1 MRLINP
7 IPYAATPDTPLNAK
21 VWTHCAT
28 GKDLCAVIDADFLV
42 YRCCFC
48 IEHKEFYLMDEHHN
62 AQLGPCKNVTLLR
75 HAMDRHGYKE
85 SELPDGWSMDYSLDI
100 EDFSHAWMRMQQ
112 VKKHIM
118 EVIGTKK
125 NVWYLTKGSTLWRN
139 KDATIQGYKANRKD
153 SKKPQAYDYLR
164 ERLVSVMKAKI
175 LNGVEADDAV
185 AHMGRKY
192 PGKVVIVSPDKD
204 LLTIPG
210 LHLNPMDT
218 AKGVFFVSELEACR
232 YLYGQMLSGDG
243 IDNIRGLHGTVQNP
257 GWSVAA
263 AKKEVA
269 KYYTEG
275 AMQTAVMLAYQQR
288 FPNGLVL
295 EDESYL
301 TWDEIL
307 LENANLLFLRGSH
320 SVKFTM
326 EK

>member
-1 MRLINP
+1 MKLINP
-7 IPYAATPDTPLNAK
+7 LPYAETPDAPLNAR
-21 VWTHCAT
+21 VWPYCAS
-28 GKDLCAVIDADFLV
+28 GKNLCAVIDADFLV
-42 YRCCFC
+42 YRCGFA
-48 IEHKEFYLMDEHHN
+48 IEHKQYFLLDGEGN
-62 AQLGPCKNVTLLR
+62 AQLGPCKNITALR
-75 HAMDRHGYKE
+75 KAMTRYGFNEDA
-85 SELPDGWSMDYSLDI
+85 LPDGFEIDMSLEVEDY
-100 EDFSHAWMRMQQ
+100 SHAWMRVQQ
-112 VKKHIM
+112 IKKHVM

-125 NVWYLTKGSTLWRN
+125 NVWYLTKGSSLWRN

-153 SKKPQAYDYLR
+153 SKKPEAYDYLR
-164 ERLVSVMKAKI
+164 ERMVSVLKAKVVT
-175 LNGVEADDAV
+175 GVEADDAV
-185 AHMGRKY
+185 AHLGRKY

-232 YLYGQMLSGDG
+232 NLYGQMLSGDG
-243 IDNIRGLHGTVQNP
+243 VDNIRGLHGTVQNP
-257 GWSVAA
+257 GWSVNA
-263 AKKEVA
+263 AKKEMA
-269 KYYTEG
+269 KYFTEG
-275 AMQTAVMLAYQQR
+275 AMQTVVMLAYQQR

-295 EDESYL
+295 PDESYL

>member
-1 MRLINP
+1 MKLVNP
-7 IPYAATPDTPLNAK
+7 LPYAATPDTPLNAS
-21 VWTHCAT
+21 VWPYCAA
-28 GKDLCAVIDADFLV
+28 GKELCAVVDADFLV
-42 YRCCFC
+42 YRCGFS
-48 IEHKEFYLMDEHHN
+48 IEHKEYYVFDEDGN
-62 AQLGPCKNVTLLR
+62 AQLGPCKNITMLR
-75 HAMDRHGYKE
+75 AAMARYDFKE
-85 SELPDGWSMDYSLDI
+85 DKLPDGWCIDYSVDV

-139 KDATIQGYKANRKD
+139 KDATIQGYKANRKN
-153 SKKPQAYDYLR
+153 SKKPAAYDYLR
-164 ERLVSVMKAKI
+164 ERLCSVMKAKI
-175 LNGVEADDAV
+175 VTGVEADDAV
-185 AHMGRKY
+185 AHLGRKY

-204 LLTIPG
+204 LATIPG

-218 AKGVFFVSELEACR
+218 AKGVYFISELDACR
-232 YLYGQMLSGDG
+232 NLYSQMLSGDG

-257 GWSVAA
+257 GWSVNAA
-263 AKKEVA
+263 HKEME
-269 KYYTEG
+269 KYFTEG
-275 AMQTAVMLAYQQR
+275 AMQAMVMLAYQQG
-288 FPNGLVL
+288 FPNGLIL